1 MASGIKTRTKALAG
15 DTRGSV
21 FVEAALVLPLLVIIL
36 ASIAEWGLM
45 FYQYHLLSNANAAAV
60 RQLTVNRGFPSP
72 YTAVTTEFTNWA
84 ANLNPSDYT
93 LTVEIQNASNTFEV
107 CNSDAN
113 CTTKLDA
120 AQGKAAR
127 VAVNFSCVMSFTPNL
142 ASPCPI
148 QISKTGLVE

>member
-1 MASGIKTRTKALAG
+1 MARIDKTGLKTLAG

-21 FVEAALVLPLLVIIL
+21 FVEAALVLPLVVIML

-60 RQLTVNRGFPSP
+60 RQLTVNRGFPNP
-72 YTAVTTEFTNWA
+72 YTAVKNEFTTWA

-93 LTVEIQNASNTFEV
+93 LTVEIQNASNVFEA
-107 CNSDAN
+107 CSSDAN

-127 VAVNFSCVMSFTPNL
+127 VAVNFTCVMSFTPNL

-148 QISKTGLVE
+148 RISTTGLVE